1 MQSLTDINVYL
12 DFDGEKHE
20 CIEYERLENVV
31 EQSKEMIYRVEKMLE
46 DPSRLEDEL
55 KVIDSYL
62 DAIQREIEN
71 TKVL

>member
-1 MQSLTDINVYL
+1 MIIYIFRRRDNIKYT
-12 DFDGEKHE
+12 
-20 CIEYERLENVV
+20 
-31 EQSKEMIYRVEKMLE
+31 EQLNRVEKMLE